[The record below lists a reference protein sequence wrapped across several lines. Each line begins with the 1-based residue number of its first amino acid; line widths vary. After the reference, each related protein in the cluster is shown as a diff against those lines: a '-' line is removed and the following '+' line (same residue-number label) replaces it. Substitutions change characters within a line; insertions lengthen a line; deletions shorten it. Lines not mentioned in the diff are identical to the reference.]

1 MIEKPAHLD
10 NGVPPCSD
18 CQEFDR
24 RGFLGAMAQGA
35 AVVGGLA
42 TGGLTLNNTAWGA
55 EEKKAAAKAGKAAKA
70 AAKSGKA
77 EDLIRELVGTL
88 SSDQKADVIY
98 PWDHGAAGGVPT
110 RLRMVNSA
118 HFDKDIADTYTKP
131 QQELCLKILKA
142 MVSDD
147 EGYRRISRGGDFDGS
162 GSFEGLGAHL
172 FGDPTDGG
180 KFSFVF
186 SGHHLT
192 VRCDGNSEPA
202 TAFGGPM
209 YYGHSVHGYN
219 PNNVFFYQTK
229 GVLEV
234 YGALDEKQRQAAT
247 ITGKTPGE
255 QYKSVEFRAK
265 GQPHPGVAY
274 ADLSSDQKELV
285 EKVMRDILS
294 PYRKEDADE
303 VLTIVKETGGMD
315 KMHLAFYADAKADQK
330 APWHFWRLEGPGFV
344 WNYRVLPHVHTFVQ
358 IANKA

>member
-1 MIEKPAHLD
+1 MIEKNVSA
-10 NGVPPCSD
+10 CSD
-18 CQEFDR
+18 CEEFDR
-24 RGFLGAMAQGA
+24 RGFLGAMARGA

-42 TGGLTLNNTAWGA
+42 GGGLAGGGLAGGRAFGA
-55 EEKKAAAKAGKAAKA
+55 EAVAKPA
-70 AAKSGKA
+70 AAKSAANGVA
-77 EDLIRELVGTL
+77 EGLIRELHGTL
-88 SSDQKADVIY
+88 SSEQKAAVVY
-98 PWDHGAAGGVPT
+98 AWDHGPVGGLPT
-110 RLRMVNSA
+110 RLQMVNRP
-118 HFDKDIADTYTKP
+118 HFNKPIGKTYTKT
-131 QQELCLKILKA
+131 QQELCHKILKA

-162 GSFEGLGAHL
+162 GSFEGLGAHI

-192 VRCDGNSEPA
+192 IRCDGNSEPA

-209 YYGHSVHGYN
+209 YYGHSEDGYS
-219 PNNVFFYQTK
+219 PDNVFFYQTK

-234 YGALDEKQRQAAT
+234 YGALDEKQRKQAT
-247 ITGKTPGE
+247 IINNMPGE
-255 QYKSVEFRAK
+255 QFKSVEFRKPSEAR
-265 GQPHPGVAY
+265 PGVAY

-303 VLTIVKETGGMD
+303 VLSIVKATGGMD
-315 KMHLAFYADAKADQK
+315 KMHLAFYDDSKTDAK